1 MQYFLLL
8 PGDKESDTLNEANL
22 LGEQSFGVFWAGQG
36 LKALMTMVDQKP
48 ELLPLVTIR
57 NDSTDEIFTIEKF
70 LSKIQNLNIRYK

>member
-36 LKALMTMVDQKP
+36 LKTLMTMVDRQP
-48 ELLPLVTIR
+48 ELLPLITIR
-57 NDSTDEIFTIEKF
+57 NDSTDEVFSIEKF
-70 LSKIQNLNIRYK
+70 LSKIQNLNIRYQ

>member
-36 LKALMTMVDQKP
+36 LRTLMMIVDRQP
-48 ELLPLVTIR
+48 ELLPLVSIR
-57 NDSTDEIFTIEKF
+57 NDCTDEIFTIEKF
-70 LSKIQNLNIRYK
+70 LSKIQNLNIRYQ